1 MTSHPVVA
9 VVGPTGVGK
18 SSCAQLLAEN
28 LQGAIVSADSMQIY
42 RGMDIGTS
50 KVPVEQR
57 MVPYF
62 LLDIVNPNEAYSAA
76 RYQRD
81 ARSVIDQLIKTHLTP
96 IVCGGT
102 GLYVRAALDEME
114 FAPGEQHA
122 NPLRAKWES
131 FHQEQGE
138 DALFAELRRLDPK
151 ACEHI
156 HPHNVVRVIRAL
168 EMVEHGVLY
177 SDQVS
182 NFSRRQAHYDT
193 CYIGLTAERAYL
205 YDAID
210 RRVIEMVNDGLV
222 EEVATLLELG
232 YRESLTAAQ
241 AIGYKEIVPVIE
253 SGASLDDAIAQIAQS
268 TRRYAKRQ
276 LTWFRADTRI
286 QWLDT
291 TNLSSEQVAE
301 QALNLF
307 AAYENSGAKE

>member
-1 MTSHPVVA
+1 MTSHPVIA

-18 SSCAQLLAEN
+18 SSCAQLLAET
-28 LQGAIVSADSMQIY
+28 LHGAIVSADSMQIY
-42 RGMDIGTS
+42 RGMNIGTS
-50 KVPVEQR
+50 KVAPGQR
-57 MVPYF
+57 TVPYY
-62 LLDIVNPNEAYSAA
+62 LIDIVNPNEAYSAA
-76 RYQRD
+76 RFQHD
-81 ARSVIDQLIKTHLTP
+81 ARGAIDGLIEAHIAP

-102 GLYVRAALDEME
+102 GLYVRAALDEMD
-114 FAPGEQHA
+114 FAPGDQKT
-122 NPLRAKWES
+122 NPLRSKWET

-138 DALFAELRRLDPK
+138 DALYAELRLLDPK

-168 EMVEHGVLY
+168 EMAEHGILY

-182 NFSRRQAHYDT
+182 NFSRRQAHYET
-193 CYIGLTAERAYL
+193 CYIGLTADRAYL

-210 RRVIEMVNDGLV
+210 RRVIEMVNEGLV
-222 EEVATLLELG
+222 EEVTSLLELG
-232 YRESLTAAQ
+232 YRDSLTAAQ

-301 QALNLF
+301 QALNLVTAF
-307 AAYENSGAKE
+307 ENSGVKE